1 MVRSLFIMKA
11 RTSLIDNL
19 YYKINK
25 KIGVRKMDL
34 KKTYFDTE
42 NCIVGAL
49 LELIEVQ
56 DFLIQTSTPLL
67 GKILGKLAGI
77 DTIPFILLTEKG
89 VFKLSGIVD
98 NHITNKKEYFTTSY
112 YRVNSIEKGSTC
124 VNLTLLRP
132 INIENKNVDSFCE
145 VVKLEKT
152 PVCVEIDLSCICGLQ
167 ILDPNLLKRKIIIEP
182 KW

>member
-1 MVRSLFIMKA
+1 MMKA

-19 YYKINK
+19 YDKVNK

-34 KKTYFDTE
+34 KETYFDTE

-49 LELIEVQ
+49 MELIEVQ
-56 DFLIQTSTPLL
+56 DFFIQKSTPLL

-77 DTIPFILLTEKG
+77 DTIPFMLLTEKG
-89 VFKLSGIVD
+89 TFKLSGIID
-98 NHITNKKEYFTTSY
+98 NDITNKKECFTTSY
-112 YRVNSIEKGSTC
+112 FRVNSIEKDPTC
-124 VNLTLLRP
+124 INLTLLRP
-132 INIENKNVDSFCE
+132 INIENKTVDSFCE

-152 PVCVEIDLSCICGLQ
+152 PICVEIDLSCICGLQ
-167 ILDPNLLKRKIIIEP
+167 IVDPNLLKRKIIIEP